1 MQHGGQHNE
10 LWQVE
15 LGRYNHRDHRYGGG
29 HHLDN
34 RNSERILVMDED
46 FEEMSECCG
55 SHFVGEVIYDLGI
68 CAACKE
74 WASVYREE
82 DDE

>member
-1 MQHGGQHNE
+1 
-10 LWQVE
+10 
-15 LGRYNHRDHRYGGG
+15 
-29 HHLDN
+29 
-34 RNSERILVMDED
+34 MDED